1 MNANRIKK
9 WLVATL
15 ILTVMLAGTMSDSA
29 SAKGGGYI
37 FQIDG
42 NANCQGWDSWVS
54 KLSPSGA
61 SIHWNHQSGSWQG
74 GQKQAV
80 VNATAKWSN
89 PTHVEKDQL
98 KIQRPDCPDPTP
110 VPNPTPVPTGTPVPP
125 VYVKSD
131 KDVTKIV
138 APKRAT
144 YYPSGSGG
152 LTITWLGTLEKVRIC
167 TKGMHCIPLEPPAV
181 WVNKDNHHIGWLYLG
196 FVLEPGTYTIYGHGP
211 DGSTGNDA
219 NIVVRVK

>member
-15 ILTVMLAGTMSDSA
+15 ILTVMLGGTMSDSA
-29 SAKGGGYI
+29 FAKGGGYL
-37 FQIDG
+37 FQVGG

-138 APKRAT
+138 ARKRAT

-152 LTITWLGTLEKVRIC
+152 APNTGLGGPPKGGNC
-167 TKGMHCIPLEPPAV
+167 TKRRDC
-181 WVNKDNHHIGWLYLG
+181 
-196 FVLEPGTYTIYGHGP
+196 
-211 DGSTGNDA
+211 
-219 NIVVRVK
+219 